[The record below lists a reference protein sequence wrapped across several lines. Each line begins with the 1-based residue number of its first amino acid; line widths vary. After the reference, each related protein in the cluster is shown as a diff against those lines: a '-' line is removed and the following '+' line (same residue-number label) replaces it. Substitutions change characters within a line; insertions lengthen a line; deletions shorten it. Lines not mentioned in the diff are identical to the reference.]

1 MAIKTTTESSTIQNQ
16 RLDRIE
22 DKIDKLAEAMVA
34 IARAEEKL
42 VHMEQKYAA
51 QYDRMNRFS
60 EKLDCIENAVKENSS
75 TVMMINK
82 VIGAAV
88 IAIIGGLATQYFM

>member
-1 MAIKTTTESSTIQNQ
+1 MTEEITNV

-22 DKIDKLAEAMVA
+22 EKLDKLGDAMIS

-42 VHMEQKYAA
+42 IAMEAKYAS

-60 EKLDCIENAVKENSS
+60 EKLDSIEKVLQQNTS
-75 TVMMINK
+75 TVELYNK
-82 VIGAAV
+82 VVGAAV
-88 IAIIGGLATQYFM
+88 LAAVGAWATQYFM

>member
-1 MAIKTTTESSTIQNQ
+1 MASPGENS

-22 DKIDKLAEAMVA
+22 DKIDKLSLAMIS

-42 VHMEQKYAA
+42 AGMEQKYIA

-60 EKLDCIENAVKENSS
+60 EKLDTIEDAVRANAS

-82 VIGAAV
+82 VIGGAV
-88 IAIIGGLATQYFM
+88 IAIIGALATQYFM

>member
-1 MAIKTTTESSTIQNQ
+1 MASESENV

-22 DKIDKLAEAMVA
+22 EKLDKLGDAMIS

-42 VHMEQKYAA
+42 IAMEQKHAA

-60 EKLDCIENAVKENSS
+60 EKLDSIEK
-75 TVMMINK
+75 TVQQNTNTVELYNK
-82 VIGAAV
+82 VVGAAV
-88 IAIIGGLATQYFM
+88 LAAVGAWATQYFM

>member
-1 MAIKTTTESSTIQNQ
+1 MPEET

-22 DKIDKLAEAMVA
+22 EKLDRLSEAMVS

-42 VHMEQKYAA
+42 IAMEAKYAS

-60 EKLDCIENAVKENSS
+60 EKLDHIER
-75 TVMMINK
+75 TVVGNTQTVNNIIK
-82 VIGAAV
+82 LFWLVVAAA
-88 IAIIGGLATQYFM
+88 IAATVSQIYM

>member
-1 MAIKTTTESSTIQNQ
+1 MASESENI

-22 DKIDKLAEAMVA
+22 EKLDKLGDAMVS

-42 VHMEQKYAA
+42 IAMEQKHAA

-60 EKLDCIENAVKENSS
+60 EKLDSIEK
-75 TVMMINK
+75 TVQQNTNTVDLYNK
-82 VIGAAV
+82 VVGAAV
-88 IAIIGGLATQYFM
+88 LAAVGAWATQYFM

>member
-1 MAIKTTTESSTIQNQ
+1 MVSESENA

-22 DKIDKLAEAMVA
+22 EKLDKLGDAMVS

-42 VHMEQKYAA
+42 IAMEQKHAA

-60 EKLDCIENAVKENSS
+60 EKLDSIEK
-75 TVMMINK
+75 TVQQNTNTVDLYNK
-82 VIGAAV
+82 VVGAAV
-88 IAIIGGLATQYFM
+88 IAAVGAWATQYFM

>member
-1 MAIKTTTESSTIQNQ
+1 MAPESQNV

-22 DKIDKLAEAMVA
+22 DKLDKLGEAMIS

-42 VHMEQKYAA
+42 IAMEAKHAA

-60 EKLDCIENAVKENSS
+60 EKLDSIEKMVQQNSQ
-75 TVMMINK
+75 TVELYNK
-82 VIGAAV
+82 IVGAAV
-88 IAIIGGLATQYFM
+88 LAAIGAWATQYFM

>member
-1 MAIKTTTESSTIQNQ
+1 MAPESQSV

-22 DKIDKLAEAMVA
+22 EKLDKLGDAMVS

-42 VHMEQKYAA
+42 IAMEQKHAS

-60 EKLDCIENAVKENSS
+60 EKLDSIEK
-75 TVMMINK
+75 TVQQNTNTVDLYNK
-82 VIGAAV
+82 VVGAAV
-88 IAIIGGLATQYFM
+88 LAAVGAWATQYFM